1 MRTGILAS
9 CCLACAGCIGSA
21 SCAAEPSNGAS
32 RDRPV
37 TVVLTS
43 SRTEYVLGEP
53 VVLIMTLKNTG
64 RSDVLAWVDDFSYAV
79 DLEIGRVGGPF
90 QRYEHPVEMW
100 DNVDPAIPLPP
111 GQEKVYVF
119 RLLLRRGAQLGE
131 SQFVFAEPGRYRAKA
146 KYPLYPIYPTQR
158 MVESNTVEFRIKER
172 QGVDA
177 KVWEQ
182 INRPQFLRFVQSGEV
197 RREDGDVVQKAV
209 DVLRRWPKSSYDGAI
224 RWALEQHFRERTRGF
239 GKRGVPSDIK
249 LDPELEAICGVLG
262 IRRVPSGPFPED
274 KRLDA
279 RISYAFLE
287 KTAFE
292 HAFEVISTLSG
303 VPLRVHPELRHRSMV
318 SLPQT
323 TTLRTFMARCGENVV
338 WVRDGNGYKL
348 VPAAVQEPEPQAKK
362 E

>member
-1 MRTGILAS
+1 MLMGVAPVVVAGSLFVESAYIL
-9 CCLACAGCIGSA
+9 SA
-21 SCAAEPSNGAS
+21 DADPKLE
-32 RDRPV
+32 
-37 TVVLTS
+37 VVLHS
-43 SRTEYVLGEP
+43 AKPQYVAGEP
-53 VVLIMTLKNTG
+53 VVLDLTLRNG
-64 RSDVLAWVDDFSYAV
+64 GARPVPVLVEAV
-79 DLEIGRVGGPF
+79 DYSIDVYLAQEGKPWERWCRGLVKLVTIMPSPMR
-90 QRYEHPVEMW
+90 
-100 DNVDPAIPLPP
+100 PLPP
-111 GQEKVYVF
+111 GECKRYSF
-119 RLLLRRGAQLGE
+119 RILQTWYRSGTGELLPRLA
-131 SQFVFAEPGRYRAKA
+131 FPTPGVYRAKA
-146 KYPLYPIYPTQR
+146 WYP
-158 MVESNTVEFRIKER
+158 VGESGTVLESSTVEFRVSQR
-172 QGVDA
+172 QRIDV
-177 KVWEQ
+177 KVWDEINEQ
-182 INRPQFLRFVQSGEV
+182 TFLQFLESGRVQ
-197 RREDGDVVQKAV
+197 RDHRDVVQKAI
-209 DVLRRWPKSSYDGAI
+209 DVVRRWPKSSYDGAI

-262 IRRVPSGPFPED
+262 IRRVPSGPYPED

-279 RISYAFLE
+279 WISYAFPE
-287 KTAFE
+287 KTPFE